1 MSSRQ
6 KQNTFALWHFG
17 TASIRWL
24 FSLVI
29 FILVVNRIYGAKGG
43 VIEPH
48 SQAASSHTSLLLLF
62 LMTIKKQGCSIVKFN
77 AQIETFLLKACL

>member
-1 MSSRQ
+1 MSSLQ
-6 KQNTFALWHFG
+6 KQNLLLFG
-17 TASIRWL
+17 ILAQHHSL

-62 LMTIKKQGCSIVKFN
+62 LMTIKKAALVKFN
-77 AQIETFLLKACL
+77 ALN